1 MWLITLSSAGP
12 VNPRSEYVKSSASAA
27 RFLWQVGE
35 VCFKVV
41 ARVKSSLCNGRSSN
55 VTNLT
60 ALPPRPPGLTTKIV
74 FNDVDTR
81 PNPLQVYENVIKALF
96 DLAIQPWDGVL
107 ALEDVA
113 LILTGNTFYSIL
125 AEVPYSIRTNYVVQA
140 TVEFLTAMRERGWY
154 TGVCGMHLN
163 TQRIAIIGMG
173 GIDFRMRHPLHDP
186 GHSNITYPS
195 FPFNGNDDTTE
206 LAGNVTTTD
215 PWREIVSP
223 RMLDDHI
230 IRWRYDGEN
239 IRSEELFL
247 MFVDGLTEAAQ
258 HHHRARCVSM
268 DAVSPSGNA
277 VFYMGSDSR
286 TTGASHL
293 YWYHVAATISALA
306 LEALVPARRFAE
318 IEFELDFMGI
328 PLAKGYILKRSS
340 TKRVGDGGETATS

>member
-1 MWLITLSSAGP
+1 MA
-12 VNPRSEYVKSSASAA
+12 
-27 RFLWQVGE
+27 
-35 VCFKVV
+35 
-41 ARVKSSLCNGRSSN
+41 RSSN

-60 ALPPRPPGLTTKIV
+60 ALPPRPPELRTTII
-74 FNDVDTR
+74 FDDVDTR
-81 PNPLQVYENVIKALF
+81 PNPLEVYENVIKALF
-96 DLAIQPWDGVL
+96 GLTIQPWDGVL
-107 ALEDVA
+107 AIEDVA
-113 LILTGNTFYSIL
+113 LIVTGHTFYSII
-125 AEVPYSIRTNYVVQA
+125 AEVPGAIRTNYVVQA

-173 GIDFRMRHPLHDP
+173 GIDRGMRYSPQNS
-186 GHSNITYPS
+186 GHSNTSYPS
-195 FPFNGNDDTTE
+195 VPFIGNDDTTE
-206 LAGNVTTTD
+206 MAGNATTTD

-223 RMLDDHI
+223 RMLDGHI

-258 HHHRARCVSM
+258 HHYKARCVSV

-277 VFYMGSDSR
+277 VFYMGSPSL
-286 TTGASHL
+286 TTGASRL

-318 IEFELDFMGI
+318 IEFELEFMGI
-328 PLAKGYILKRSS
+328 PLARGYILKRSS
-340 TKRVGDGGETATS
+340 TKRLGDGEETATS